1 MFLRKSEPGVYRI
14 IREKD
19 SFLEKNNQ
27 FMKQYM
33 VEFDVPIP
41 LTESFLDLIPAQREA
56 LDIYFSEGK
65 LLSYTVA
72 SDRSRVWAVFIAES
86 ESELLTYID
95 DLPMTAYMDYD
106 YSELMFYNTVH
117 LMPAMSLN

>member
-1 MFLRKSEPGVYRI
+1 
-14 IREKD
+14 
-19 SFLEKNNQ
+19 
-27 FMKQYM
+27 MKQYM

-41 LTESFLDLIPAQREA
+41 LTDSFLDLIPDQREI
-56 LDIYFSEGK
+56 LDLYFSEGK

-86 ESELLTYID
+86 ESELLSYID
-95 DLPMTAYMDYD
+95 DLPMTPYMDYD
-106 YSELMFYNTVH
+106 YNELMFYNTVH